1 MINEH
6 KAKSYCCED
15 IKNIENYNEAIT
27 SDLLYECHHRD
38 EVKILPSGIK
48 VIRDKEEM
56 IEDGRYYNCPA
67 NELIFMTQSEHRIYH
82 NLNRTKE
89 THKKF
94 NTWAGRKQTENH
106 RKAMIL
112 IAEKYRNYK
121 TNGGKLNYN
130 EYRKLLKNKEI

>member
-1 MINEH
+1 MIDISR
-6 KAKSYCCED
+6 AKSYCCED

-48 VIRDKEEM
+48 VIRGKEEM
-56 IEDGRYYNCPA
+56 IENGRYYHCPA

-82 NLNRTKE
+82 NLNRTNE
-89 THKKF
+89 TREKF
-94 NTWAGRKQTENH
+94 KSWIGRKQTENH

-112 IAEKYRNYK
+112 VGEKYRNYK
-121 TNGGKLNYN
+121 ANGGKLKYN
-130 EYRKLLKNKEI
+130 EFRKLLKNKEI